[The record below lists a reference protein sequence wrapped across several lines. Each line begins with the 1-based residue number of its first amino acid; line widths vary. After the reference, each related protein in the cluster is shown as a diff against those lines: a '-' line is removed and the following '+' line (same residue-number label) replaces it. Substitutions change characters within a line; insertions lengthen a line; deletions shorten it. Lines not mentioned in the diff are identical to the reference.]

1 MGWIKRNLFFVIVG
15 GVALG
20 LLGLAGFYIYSDWSR
35 NSEAADKLTEIY
47 GTLKNLQAQS
57 PAPGNEKVDNAKI
70 AKEQQ
75 RQLQAWIVAAGKYF
89 QPIPGIPAGS
99 NVTSEAFAGA
109 LRRTVDSLQREAD
122 GLGVALP
129 PKYDFSFSAQR
140 PLVKF
145 AEGSLDSLAMQLGEV
160 KAIAEII
167 FNARVNALDSIQR
180 ARVSADDAAGSPGD
194 YIDDQSVTN
203 SLAVMT
209 PYVVT
214 FRSFTPELSR
224 VITAFAA
231 SSNAF
236 LIKDINIQ
244 PAGAQALAAAN
255 PLPTGIPGMPPGME
269 MPPTAPPVAAA
280 PAVAGRG
287 VLPTVLKEQLL
298 RITLR
303 IELLKLLPKS

>member
-20 LLGLAGFYIYSDWSR
+20 LLGLAGFYIYSGWAR
-35 NSEAADKLTEIY
+35 NSEASDKLTEVY
-47 GTLKNLQAQS
+47 GTLKNLQSQS
-57 PAPGNEKVDNAKI
+57 PSPGNEKVDNAKI

-75 RQLQAWIVAAGKYF
+75 RQVQAWIKSAEKYF
-89 QPIPGIPAGS
+89 QPISGIPAS
-99 NVTSEAFAGA
+99 ANVTSEAFAGA
-109 LRRTVDSLQREAD
+109 LRRTVDALQREAESA
-122 GLGVALP
+122 GVALP

-145 AEGSLDSLAMQLGEV
+145 SEGSLDSLAMQLGEV
-160 KAIAEII
+160 KTIAEII
-167 FNARVNALDSIQR
+167 FNAHVNALDSIQR
-180 ARVSADDAAGSPGD
+180 GRVSTDDAAGSQGD
-194 YIDDQSVTN
+194 YIEEPSVTN
-203 SLAVMT
+203 NLVVMT

-224 VITAFAA
+224 VIAAFAA

-244 PAGAQALAAAN
+244 PAGASALTAAN
-255 PLPTGIPGMPPGME
+255 SMSASAPGMMGMPPPAA
-269 MPPTAPPVAAA
+269 PPTMADK
-280 PAVAGRG
+280 G

-303 IELLKLLPKS
+303 LELVKLQPKS